1 VVSEPEERSMVTRFP
16 LSEFGTSFATR
27 GRGEEL
33 REQALERADG
43 SATLIVDFAGVRHV
57 SYSFADEFAGKLVVE
72 ADDLAV
78 EVVNASESVGRTVE
92 DAVQRRTA
100 PLAC

>member
-1 VVSEPEERSMVTRFP
+1 MAARFL

-33 REQALERADG
+33 REQALKRASG
-43 SATLIVDFAGVRHV
+43 SSALIVDFSGVRHV
-57 SYSFADEFAGKLVVE
+57 SYSFADEFAGKLVAE
-72 ADDLAV
+72 DDDLVV
-78 EVVNASESVGRTVE
+78 EVMNASDSVGRTVE
-92 DAVQRRTA
+92 DAVRRRTA